1 MKTSSGE
8 RPREDSLTRRSS
20 DFPLSL
26 LAKVSEGSQN
36 RIRARGQ
43 STIPLPISYL
53 AFPGSLTT
61 FLGMNQTVV
70 ESIKLAFS
78 LLIVQWKQPRNPIS
92 RRLEPPIPDSR
103 LEPPDYDSR
112 LDARESMLAGLEV
125 GLVPSGVEVE

>member
-1 MKTSSGE
+1 MWLTE
-8 RPREDSLTRRSS
+8 CVVYFYSLTRRSS
-20 DFPLSL
+20 DHVDFPLSL
-26 LAKVSEGSQN
+26 LAKVSEGSKN

-92 RRLEPPIPDSR
+92 RRLEPLS
-103 LEPPDYDSR
+103 
-112 LDARESMLAGLEV
+112 
-125 GLVPSGVEVE
+125 